1 MSFEDRLQKAIQRGK
16 RRSHAQEQ
24 EKAARAMSQ
33 EELKRLHSSY
43 RLQLS
48 EQIEK
53 CVKQLPNYFPGFR
66 FETIYG
72 DRGWGGACSRDD
84 LRVSGQRRRENTY
97 SRLEITVRPYSPN
110 VDVIELVGKGTI
122 RNKEVFNR
130 NFFDRIEEADPEKF
144 AELVNVWVLEY
155 AELFA
160 AKNE

>member
-1 MSFEDRLQKAIQRGK
+1 M
-16 RRSHAQEQ
+16 
-24 EKAARAMSQ
+24 
-33 EELKRLHSSY
+33 HSTN

-110 VDVIELVGKGTI
+110 LNVLELVGKGTI
-122 RNKEVFNR
+122 RNREVFSR
-130 NFFDRIEEADPEKF
+130 TYFEKIEEADLEKF
-144 AELVNVWVLEY
+144 SELVNVWVLEY

-160 AKNE
+160 TKGD

>member
-16 RRSHAQEQ
+16 RRSHAR
-24 EKAARAMSQ
+24 EKEEAARAMSQ

-110 VDVIELVGKGTI
+110 LDVIELVGKGTI

>member
-16 RRSHAQEQ
+16 RRGQAREA
-24 EKAARAMSQ
+24 EAAARAFSQ
-33 EELKRLHSSY
+33 EELKRMHSSY

-53 CVKQLPNYFPGFR
+53 CIKQLPNYFPGFR
-66 FETIYG
+66 FETIFG

-84 LRVSGQRRRENTY
+84 LQVSSPRRRQNTY
-97 SRLEITVRPYSPN
+97 SRLEITVRPHVPKLN
-110 VDVIELVGKGTI
+110 VLELVGKGTI
-122 RNKEVFNR
+122 RNREVFSR
-130 NFFDRIEEADPEKF
+130 NYFEKIDEADPEKF

-160 AKNE
+160 ARSD

>member
-1 MSFEDRLQKAIQRGK
+1 MSFEDRLQKAIQRGQ

-24 EKAARAMSQ
+24 EEAARAMSK

-53 CVKQLPNYFPGFR
+53 CIKQLPNYFPGFR
-66 FETIYG
+66 FETIFG
-72 DRGWGGACSRDD
+72 DRGWGAACSRDD

-110 VDVIELVGKGTI
+110 LDVIELVGKGTI

-160 AKNE
+160 AKND